1 MDMNKKEHEILA
13 SIIEDM
19 KKSDDKIET
28 LERLYFEVKKMLNLK
43 K

>member
-1 MDMNKKEHEILA
+1 MNKKEHEILA